1 MKGSLRFGGSV
12 SSAVSTA
19 HSGTMD
25 QKSEIRGRPGSF
37 WKKLTTACAFCM
49 ALGLPAGLALGADSV
64 YIQTASP
71 ALPPAIPEAVFAYIT
86 VTSPYAKWG
95 IMPGS
100 TMFRT
105 GVEPHGLRQNI
116 HVNPT
121 AYSALRAK
129 AGTLPDGS
137 IMVKEI
143 YGENKKISAL
153 AVTYKPLG
161 SGPGVADRLWVSY
174 APGGKVLAQG
184 AEAGCI
190 SCHAPATNSDFILF
204 KAAR

>member
-1 MKGSLRFGGSV
+1 MKESLRFGGSV
-12 SSAVSTA
+12 SCAVSIT
-19 HSGTMD
+19 HSGTIG
-25 QKSEIRGRPGSF
+25 QKSEVRVKPGSF
-37 WKKLTTACAFCM
+37 WKKLATTCALCM
-49 ALGLPAGLALGADSV
+49 ALGLPAGLALGAESV
-64 YIQTASP
+64 YIQAAKPT
-71 ALPPAIPEAVFAYIT
+71 LPPAIPEAVFAYIT
-86 VTSPYAKWG
+86 VASPYAKWG

-105 GVEPHGLRQNI
+105 GEEPHGLRQNI
-116 HVNPT
+116 HVNSI
-121 AYSALRAK
+121 AYPALRAQL
-129 AGTLPDGS
+129 GTLPDGS

-174 APGGKVLAQG
+174 APDGRVLAKG

-190 SCHAPATNSDFILF
+190 SCHAPATKSDFVLF